1 MDASEENDDANA
13 VEQYQLTT
21 EYGCLHAV
29 TTLSIL
35 NDHSVF
41 HAVTGIDIFNNK
53 PVIKDVYDS
62 NKSSFLQSHSLMY
75 EVFTFDRY
83 LNQIFQEIISD
94 TEAAEILIAEI
105 SQVHALQQIKNV
117 TIDTLMTG

>member
-1 MDASEENDDANA
+1 MLMDIDVSEEDDDANA

-29 TTLSIL
+29 TTLSML

-53 PVIKDVYDS
+53 PIIKDIYDRD
-62 NKSSFLQSHSLMY
+62 KSPSLQSHSLIY
-75 EVFTFDRY
+75 EAFTLNRY
-83 LNQIFQEIISD
+83 SNQIF
-94 TEAAEILIAEI
+94 
-105 SQVHALQQIKNV
+105 
-117 TIDTLMTG
+117 